1 MAVLLSGGYAAYA
14 YNRLASSVTKV
25 DAIGSAPPAKDDV
38 DGRAMNILLVGDDHR
53 PDNATPEEMAELNTQ
68 SDGGA
73 TNTDTMI
80 VLHIAADGRSA
91 TMISFPRDSYVD
103 IPGVGKGKLN
113 SAFSYGTMNGGGDTG
128 GAKKLIATIQGLS
141 GLTIDHYV
149 RVSLLGFYE
158 IVKQLG
164 PVNVCLNQAV
174 QDDYSGVD
182 LPAGVSEL
190 NASQALSFVRQRHG
204 LPNGDL
210 DRQVRQQYFLSQE
223 ARKILSAGT
232 LLNPVKTTNIIDAIG
247 SSVETDQGL
256 DMLTLARQMSNLRPS
271 NIKSATI
278 PILGTPT
285 IYPNGSA
292 LSIVEVDTAGMP
304 AFVQGL
310 VGEPPAYTKA
320 TAAAAGSV
328 TVTVSNGS
336 GVTGAAAA
344 ASTVLAGRGFQ
355 VGAPRFLGH
364 DGGDD
369 GAVPG
374 RHGGAGQGTGRR
386 RARRG
391 AGPEHRRAGGSPWCS
406 ARTARPR
413 RRPRSRVPRRL
424 LPPSRRRRP
433 RPRSRRRR
441 PRSRARR
448 PRPCTSTARKASAST
463 ERGGVPGVPLLSRLA
478 CHIARCGRRVAPTTG
493 RGTRTAA
500 AGRRRGPGGLPPD
513 RRTVPTTR
521 AAGRPPAAARRLA
534 RRGRHAG
541 RDARGLATRT
551 AVRLGAPGD
560 RLDPDHRDPAGGRPG
575 PEGPGGPRPGPAR
588 GDPRPRGRRPRCPRP
603 RRVGARPDDAASGAR
618 GAAGATAPRGGP
630 PLPGRP
636 DRARARSG
644 ARRPHRHGEVPGPR
658 RRADA
663 PADAGR
669 SGRRRQR
676 RLRGPRG

>member
-1 MAVLLSGGYAAYA
+1 MPPRHGRRKRHWGVVLPAVAGVLTMAVLLSGGYAAYA

-38 DGRAMNILLVGDDHR
+38 DGQAMNILLVGDDHR
-53 PDNATPEEMAELNTQ
+53 PDNATPEQMAELNTE

-113 SAFSYGTMNGGGDTG
+113 SAFSYGTMNGGGDSG

-174 QDDYSGVD
+174 KDDYSGVD

-190 NASQALSFVRQRHG
+190 SPSQALSFVRQRHG

-232 LLNPVKTTNIIDAIG
+232 LLNPVKTTNVIDAIG

-292 LSIVEVDTAGMP
+292 LSIVQVDTAGMP
-304 AFVQGL
+304 AFVQSL

-328 TVTVSNGS
+328 AVTVSNGS

-344 ASTVLAGRGFQ
+344 ASSVLAGRGFQ
-355 VGAPRFLGH
+355 VGAPGSSETTATTMVQYPAGMEAQAKALVAVVP
-364 DGGDD
+364 
-369 GAVPG
+369 GAVPV
-374 RHGGAGQGTGRR
+374 Q
-386 RARRG
+386 
-391 AGPEHRRAGGSPWCS
+391 
-406 ARTARPR
+406 
-413 RRPRSRVPRRL
+413 
-424 LPPSRRRRP
+424 
-433 RPRSRRRR
+433 
-441 PRSRARR
+441 
-448 PRPCTSTARKASAST
+448 STAVQ
-463 ERGGVPGVPLLSRLA
+463 GVTLVL
-478 CHIARCGRRVAPTTG
+478 
-493 RGTRTAA
+493 GTDGKTPQAA
-500 AGRRRGPGGLPPD
+500 AQPG
-513 RRTVPTTR
+513 TETTSP
-521 AAGRPPAAARRLA
+521 AEPSKEAAAPQPA
-534 RRGRHAG
+534 EPSPSS
-541 RDARGLATRT
+541 T
-551 AVRLGAPGD
+551 AVHEYGQDGV
-560 RLDPDHRDPAGGRPG
+560 
-575 PEGPGGPRPGPAR
+575 
-588 GDPRPRGRRPRCPRP
+588 CIN
-603 RRVGARPDDAASGAR
+603 
-618 GAAGATAPRGGP
+618 
-630 PLPGRP
+630 
-636 DRARARSG
+636 
-644 ARRPHRHGEVPGPR
+644 
-658 RRADA
+658 
-663 PADAGR
+663 
-669 SGRRRQR
+669 
-676 RLRGPRG
+676 

>member
-1 MAVLLSGGYAAYA
+1 MSSARSTVMVLPVTNAPEETRPRRADRAVPPRHGRRKRHWGVVFPALAGVLTMAVLLSGGYAAYA

-53 PDNATPEEMAELNTQ
+53 PDNATPEQMAELNTQ

-164 PVNVCLNQAV
+164 PVNVCLNQAA
-174 QDDYSGVD
+174 QDDFSGVD

-190 NASQALSFVRQRHG
+190 NAAQALSFVRQRHG

-304 AFVQGL
+304 AFVQSL

-328 TVTVSNGS
+328 SVTVSNGS

-344 ASTVLAGRGFQ
+344 ASAVLAGRGFQ
-355 VGAPRFLGH
+355 VGAPGSSDTTATTMVQYPVGMEAQAKALVAVVP
-364 DGGDD
+364 
-369 GAVPG
+369 GAVPVQST
-374 RHGGAGQGTGRR
+374 AVQGVTLVLGTDGKTPQ
-386 RARRG
+386 AAAQPG
-391 AGPEHRRAGGSPWCS
+391 
-406 ARTARPR
+406 
-413 RRPRSRVPRRL
+413 
-424 LPPSRRRRP
+424 
-433 RPRSRRRR
+433 
-441 PRSRARR
+441 
-448 PRPCTSTARKASAST
+448 TSTAAPAEPSKEAAA
-463 ERGGVPGVPLLSRLA
+463 PK
-478 CHIARCGRRVAPTTG
+478 PTT
-493 RGTRTAA
+493 A
-500 AGRRRGPGGLPPD
+500 
-513 RRTVPTTR
+513 
-521 AAGRPPAAARRLA
+521 PAEPSPSS
-534 RRGRHAG
+534 
-541 RDARGLATRT
+541 T
-551 AVRLGAPGD
+551 AVHEYGQ
-560 RLDPDHRDPAGGRPG
+560 
-575 PEGPGGPRPGPAR
+575 EGV
-588 GDPRPRGRRPRCPRP
+588 CIN
-603 RRVGARPDDAASGAR
+603 
-618 GAAGATAPRGGP
+618 
-630 PLPGRP
+630 
-636 DRARARSG
+636 
-644 ARRPHRHGEVPGPR
+644 
-658 RRADA
+658 
-663 PADAGR
+663 
-669 SGRRRQR
+669 
-676 RLRGPRG
+676 